1 MLIKK
6 FLVRP
11 KLQTRG
17 FQKTWGQNMK
27 SRRRQLDPKAQ
38 ESWTETFLEEEV
50 EHLKEAHKNLSSK
63 SDAQISAIPKSKWKS
78 YTKSSKIKDLLHK
91 NFSSSSRSSTAL
103 KRSRTFPSTLYPK
116 RSSPCATIAESCVFR
131 QSWKIRS
138 YCKQLNLLKLI

>member
-63 SDAQISAIPKSKWKS
+63 SDAQISAIPKRKWKS
-78 YTKSSKIKDLLHK
+78 YTKSWKIKDLLL
-91 NFSSSSRSSTAL
+91 T
-103 KRSRTFPSTLYPK
+103 RTSVQAADHQQP
-116 RSSPCATIAESCVFR
+116 
-131 QSWKIRS
+131 
-138 YCKQLNLLKLI
+138 